1 LVELDSRIANATPRF
16 DGSESVQ
23 AVQGLA
29 PELETSEF
37 PRVVANGAAPDV
49 WSNWLMP
56 EQETRAA
63 SIFPAEKAPQV
74 EASGQ
79 SVHGNTAVPV
89 LGAPAVRR
97 NNLEEL
103 SLLLPASLSWNEL
116 SAVPKTMDAVIG
128 QSGPVQID
136 LPSADPNRAV
146 ELLLGVLKES
156 RRSVMVDGLA
166 MDRVKRGN
174 IRAHFMVLVEDVSSS
189 QLGSILESLRKANE
203 KQGFG
208 KSGQFGPSLIV
219 SSPDAMRKNLR
230 AMVGQ
235 DLLAETFVRTSKSVI
250 PRDLEGETA
259 KQALQAVEGGRPSR
273 PSTATTLPVQPTV
286 LVLAYSPYYPAVK
299 SQPQSAEVRKYLES
313 RASGK
318 PGAGR
323 ALLVFRG
330 WSQ

>member
-1 LVELDSRIANATPRF
+1 MAQAKPQRVEISRAQKSPVRTTFVTWNKALALSIIWLVGLAFLAYWIIPVRGPLVELESRVAESTPRF
-16 DGSESVQ
+16 DGTESVQ
-23 AVQGLA
+23 GPA

-146 ELLLGVLKES
+146 ELLL
-156 RRSVMVDGLA
+156 
-166 MDRVKRGN
+166 
-174 IRAHFMVLVEDVSSS
+174 
-189 QLGSILESLRKANE
+189 
-203 KQGFG
+203 
-208 KSGQFGPSLIV
+208 
-219 SSPDAMRKNLR
+219 
-230 AMVGQ
+230 
-235 DLLAETFVRTSKSVI
+235 
-250 PRDLEGETA
+250 
-259 KQALQAVEGGRPSR
+259 
-273 PSTATTLPVQPTV
+273 
-286 LVLAYSPYYPAVK
+286 
-299 SQPQSAEVRKYLES
+299 
-313 RASGK
+313 
-318 PGAGR
+318 
-323 ALLVFRG
+323 
-330 WSQ
+330 